1 MSNARSWAGWFLL
14 LCALLPFA
22 ASRHAPNVHDD
33 AFLRGAG
40 SLVADPETGAA
51 DLWRAD
57 VFGTRG
63 ELTGQ
68 SGFWRPL
75 VLLSF
80 RAEYD
85 LTGGAEVPF
94 AWLGHVV
101 NLLLHAL
108 ATLALW
114 RVLLLLELPAPAA
127 LAAAALFAVHP
138 IHAESVAWL
147 SGRSDVGATA
157 FGFLGTALLL
167 RRPRED
173 GGRALDGEGLL
184 ASALLVAALLFKE
197 SAVLLAGLAVLALR
211 GQGRPWRQ
219 ALAAPALALLAYA
232 VLRGAL
238 FTRAIA
244 PDAYTGPASAG
255 VRWATWLAILPEAL
269 RLLVWPG
276 AATPVHPVAPATSWS
291 QPAVLVGAVTLLIL
305 VYLCLS
311 AWRRR
316 EAALG
321 YSLLVVTGTLLML
334 APWVRFP
341 TGFREVAAP
350 LYERYFYAAAAGP
363 PIALAWLLRQR
374 LARAP
379 LLAAAAT
386 LAAVLAIRPA
396 AAAAG
401 AVWSSDEAFARAGL
415 AAAPRSANLWNHLG
429 VAKLEVLRAEG
440 DRAAGEQALQAFQR
454 ARVLQPDLAEAEINE
469 FIALAMLGREDEAT
483 EAAHH
488 LLMRRPDD
496 PAALDNVAQW
506 HRGRQR
512 WQQAADLL
520 ERELAT
526 GRPRPGAAAALDECL
541 RALEAARAPS
551 AEPQNAQQPP
561 NSTEPPPST
570 PPPANGSGD

>member
-1 MSNARSWAGWFLL
+1 MSKARRWAGWFLL

-33 AFLRGAG
+33 VFLRGPG
-40 SLVADPETGAA
+40 SLVADPEAGAA

-80 RAEYD
+80 RAEHD
-85 LTGGAEVPF
+85 LTGGAAVPF

-114 RVLLLLELPAPAA
+114 RVLLLLDLPDAAA

-138 IHAESVAWL
+138 VHAETVAWL
-147 SGRSDVGATA
+147 SGRSDLGATA
-157 FGFLGTALLL
+157 LAFLGTAVLL
-167 RRPRED
+167 RRPRD
-173 GGRALDGEGLL
+173 GRARTLDRDAVLGAL
-184 ASALLVAALLFKE
+184 LLVAALLFKE
-197 SAVLLAGLAVLALR
+197 SAALLLLLAVLALR
-211 GQGRPWRQ
+211 WQGQPWRQ
-219 ALAAPALALLAYA
+219 AAAAPTFALVVYGI
-232 VLRGAL
+232 LRVAL

-244 PDAYTGPASAG
+244 PDAYLGPESAS
-255 VRWATWLAILPEAL
+255 VRWATWLSIVPEAL

-276 AATPVHPVAPATSWS
+276 AATPIHPVAPAVSWA
-291 QPAVLVGAVTLLIL
+291 QPAVPTGLVALLL
-305 VYLCLS
+305 MLYLCLH
-311 AWRRR
+311 AWQRR
-316 EAALG
+316 EPALG
-321 YSLLVVTGTLLML
+321 YGLLLVTGTLLLL

-363 PIALAWLLRQR
+363 PIALAWLLRKR

-379 LLAAAAT
+379 ILAAAGT
-386 LAAVLAIRPA
+386 LAAVLLIRPA

-415 AAAPRSANLWNHLG
+415 AAAPHSANLWNHLG
-429 VAKLEVLRAEG
+429 VAKLEELRAQG
-440 DRAAGEQALQAFQR
+440 DRAAGDQALLAFQR
-454 ARVLQPDLAEAEINE
+454 ARALQPDLAEAEINA

-488 LLMRRPDD
+488 LLQRRPDD

-506 HRGRQR
+506 HFGHQR
-512 WQQAADLL
+512 WKEAAALF

-526 GRPRPGAAAALDECL
+526 GRPRPGAAAALQECQREL
-541 RALEAARAPS
+541 QAQPAPS
-551 AEPQNAQQPP
+551 A
-561 NSTEPPPST
+561 
-570 PPPANGSGD
+570 PPAQPAPQAPKDAGG